1 MLLKSTTVLYMY
13 NFTECSEGAWSPS
26 QGYTHN
32 SQTLVSAYLLLSKKF
47 VMCILNGR
55 FIYSCVVLLE
65 VVYIICPYG
74 SQALEQ
80 TIKIKKRLFSSQ
92 GPCWRQRGI
101 ETEISLS
108 HSIWWKTGQSKR
120 NYIVSF
126 VRFPLF

>member
-1 MLLKSTTVLYMY
+1 MQNTTVLY

-74 SQALEQ
+74 CQALEQ
-80 TIKIKKRLFSSQ
+80 TIKIKNVCFHHRDHAGGNEGLKQ
-92 GPCWRQRGI
+92 
-101 ETEISLS
+101 
-108 HSIWWKTGQSKR
+108 
-120 NYIVSF
+120 
-126 VRFPLF
+126 RFPCLTVYGGKLDNPSGTTL